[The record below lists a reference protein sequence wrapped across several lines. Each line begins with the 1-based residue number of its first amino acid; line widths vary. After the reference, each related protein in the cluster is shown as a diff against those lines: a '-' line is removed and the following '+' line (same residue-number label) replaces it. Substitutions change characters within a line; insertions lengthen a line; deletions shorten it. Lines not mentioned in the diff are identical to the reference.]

1 MVSFSIDRGGTFTDV
16 YAIYNNQIFI
26 EKLLSVDPS
35 NYPDAPVE
43 GIRRILERVLN
54 KPIIYGKIDPKY
66 IKQVRMGTTVAT
78 NALLERKGA
87 KSALVTTK
95 GFGSALEIGYQ
106 NRPKLFELNIQ
117 KPSLLYEKVVEVDER
132 IVVKGSAL
140 EVEKA
145 IDIDKIT
152 TQLQELKNE
161 GFESIAVVLMHAY
174 GFSEHEKIIKS
185 IALEMGFQNVSIS
198 SEVMP
203 SIKFIDR
210 GDTTVVDAYLTPH
223 IQAYIASFQKGF
235 SSPIPSQKLLFMQS
249 HGGLSEASHF
259 SGANS
264 LLSGPAG
271 GVSGYGYSFD
281 TDKPLIGFDMGGTS
295 SDVSRFDKGVT
306 ISYENEIDNIK
317 IKTPQIE
324 ILTVAAGGGSRLFYK
339 NGLFVVGA
347 ESSGANP
354 GPVCYK
360 KGGYLSITDANLVL
374 GRIVPEYFP
383 KIFGAK
389 QDEALGY
396 AESYQAFE
404 ELAKEIN
411 ADNENKLTIEEIA
424 LGFLE
429 VANENMSKPIRE
441 VSTQKGYEIASHA
454 LCAFGGAGGQHA
466 VAIARKLGMGEI
478 FIHRYSGILS
488 AYGLNVAKRWVR
500 KQSSINQPLERI
512 KSTQLQNTIEKLQR
526 DSLKEFTLFDNATV
540 EHRATVGLKY
550 QGSEHQI
557 FVDVDSEWQEAFEAE
572 HQREFGF
579 LLDKELE
586 VVDLIVETII
596 DEASIERIEEPLGS
610 PTKSVDTHKVYFAE
624 GWLDTRIYQLSELKV
639 DEEIEAPAIIM
650 NETSTILVEPNSKA
664 SILPYRDI
672 KITLLEE
679 SKSTLSTDKDPIQ
692 LAVFNN
698 QFMSIAQIAGNA
710 LQKTAVST
718 NIKERL
724 DFSCALF
731 DGDGN
736 LIANAPHIPVHLG
749 AMSHTVRSIK
759 AQFSDIQQGESFI
772 TNDPSFGGSHL
783 PDITVITP
791 YVENGKIEFWAA
803 NRGHHADIGGVVPGS
818 MPPFST
824 HISEEGALIRPM
836 KVVEEGVF
844 QEEKLRAI
852 FTQAKARKIDEN
864 ISDIKAQ
871 ILSNKKSI
879 SLMCELF
886 SQYTK
891 AVVLSYMEY
900 LQEVSVEAVE
910 RLLDERVA
918 SPLSAVDYL
927 DDGSRIS
934 LKIYKQSSCIPT
946 ETDGNESAK
955 YIFDFSGSAM
965 QSFYNQNAPSA
976 ITSSAIIYV
985 LRTLL
990 NEDLPLNE
998 GFLKPIETV
1007 VPKDSL
1013 LNPSSE
1019 AAVAGGNVTT
1029 SQRIVDVLLRAFEEC
1044 GASSG
1049 CMNNVSFGNEHFG
1062 YYETIAGGSGAGEG
1076 YDGASGVHT
1085 HMTNTKITD
1094 SEILEHRYP
1103 VVVRQFALRQD
1114 LGGKGKYCGGNG
1126 VIREIEFQEAV
1137 NVSLITERRAI
1148 APWGA
1153 KGGKD
1158 GSRGENILKR
1168 HGKCYHLS
1176 PKASLEVQKGE
1187 SIIIKT
1193 PCGGGYGEV

>member
-1 MVSFSIDRGGTFTDV
+1 
-16 YAIYNNQIFI
+16 
-26 EKLLSVDPS
+26 
-35 NYPDAPVE
+35 VE
-43 GIRRILERVLN
+43 GIRRILERIFN
-54 KPIIYGKIDPKY
+54 KPIIYGQIDPTL
-66 IKQVRMGTTVAT
+66 IQQIRMGTTVAT

-87 KSALVTTK
+87 KSALLITQ
-95 GFGSALEIGYQ
+95 GFESALEIGYQ

-117 KPSLLYEKVVEVDER
+117 NPSLLYEKVVEIEER
-132 IVVKGSAL
+132 VVVSQSGL
-140 EVEKA
+140 VVEKA
-145 IDIDKIT
+145 LDNNRVKN
-152 TQLQELKNE
+152 QLQELKNE

-174 GFSEHEKIIKS
+174 GVDKHEKMIKKL
-185 IALEMGFQNVSIS
+185 ALEVGFENVSIS
-198 SEVMP
+198 CEVMP
-203 SIKFIDR
+203 SIKLIDR

-223 IQAYIASFQKGF
+223 IQAYIESFQKGF

-271 GVSGYGYSFD
+271 GVSGYGESFD

-295 SDVSRFDKGVT
+295 SDVSRYENGVT

-339 NGLFVVGA
+339 NGLFVVGP
-347 ESSGANP
+347 ESSGAAP

-374 GRIVPEYFP
+374 GRIQPDYFP
-383 KIFGAK
+383 KIFGAN
-389 QDEALGY
+389 QDEPLGY
-396 AESYQAFE
+396 EESYQAFE
-404 ELAKEIN
+404 ALARIIN
-411 ADNENKLTIEEIA
+411 AQNEKKLTIEEIA

-441 VSTQKGYEIASHA
+441 VSTQKGYDIASHA

-466 VAIARKLGMGEI
+466 VAIARTLGMGEI

-488 AYGLNVAKRWVR
+488 AYGLNVAQRRVR
-500 KQSSINQPLERI
+500 KQSSLNRLINEI
-512 KSTQLQNTIEKLQR
+512 ETEFLQNQIEELQKA
-526 DSLKEFTLFDNATV
+526 SLKAFTLFDNAKV
-540 EHRATVGLKY
+540 EHKATLGIKY

-557 FVDVDSEWQEAFEAE
+557 FVDVESDWQEAFETE

-596 DEASIERIEEPLGS
+596 DEAFIKRVEEPIS
-610 PTKSVDTHKVYFAE
+610 TPSKRVDRQKVYFKE
-624 GWLDTRIYQLSELKV
+624 GWMETPIYQLSELEIG
-639 DEEIEAPAIIM
+639 EEIKAPAIIM
-650 NETSTILVEPNSKA
+650 NETSTILIEPNSKA
-664 SILPYRDI
+664 TILPYRDI

-679 SKSTLSTDKDPIQ
+679 TKKSLSTNRDPIQ
-692 LAVFNN
+692 LAIFNN

-731 DGDGN
+731 DANGN

-749 AMSHTVRSIK
+749 AMSHTVRAIK
-759 AQFSDIQQGESFI
+759 AKFSNIQSGESFI

-791 YVENGKIEFWAA
+791 YVKDGKIEFWAA

-824 HISEEGALIRPM
+824 HISQEGALIHPM
-836 KVVEEGVF
+836 RVVEKGVF

-852 FTQAKARKIDEN
+852 FTQSKARKMDEN

-871 ILSNKKSI
+871 ILSNQKAI
-879 SLMCELF
+879 GLMCELF
-886 SQYTK
+886 SQYSK
-891 AVVLSYMEY
+891 EVVQSYMAY
-900 LQEVSVEAVE
+900 LQEVSVDAVE
-910 RLLDERVA
+910 KLLDARVK

-927 DDGSRIS
+927 DDGSQIV
-934 LKIYKQSSCIPT
+934 LNIYKTSSRSTSPEVERIQEIESSIGIPT
-946 ETDGNESAK
+946 ETDGNEGAK
-955 YIFDFSGSAM
+955 YIFDFSASAM

-998 GFLKPIETV
+998 GFLKPIRIIL
-1007 VPKDSL
+1007 PKDSL
-1013 LNPSSE
+1013 LNPSSQ

-1029 SQRIVDVLLRAFEEC
+1029 SQRIVDVLLRAFGEC

-1049 CMNNVSFGNEHFG
+1049 CMNNFSFGNEEFG

-1103 VVVRQFALRQD
+1103 VIVREFGLRHNS
-1114 LGGKGKYCGGNG
+1114 GGKGKYCGGDG
-1126 VIREIEFQEAV
+1126 VVREIEFREKV

-1153 KGGKD
+1153 KGGGD

-1168 HGKCYHLS
+1168 NGKSYHLS

-1193 PCGGGYGEV
+1193 PSGGGYGQ